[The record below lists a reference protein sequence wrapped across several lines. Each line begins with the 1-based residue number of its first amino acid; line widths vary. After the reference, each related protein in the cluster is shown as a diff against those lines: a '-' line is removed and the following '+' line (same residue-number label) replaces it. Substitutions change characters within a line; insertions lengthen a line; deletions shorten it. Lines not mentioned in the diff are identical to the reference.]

1 MSWMN
6 WPSVAADLSRK
17 QQVRKLR
24 LLQYS
29 VEIET
34 ANRRR
39 FLFGDVV
46 LCDSVFGD
54 SHACFLQ

>member
-39 FLFGDVV
+39 LLFGNVV
-46 LCDSVFGD
+46 LCDSVFDD
-54 SHACFLQ
+54 SHA